1 MNKENNYLEAGELET
16 LSSFMENFRPT
27 AGEGKEGTAES
38 GQPASF
44 SRPEA
49 PPEDEKT
56 TDGHDAW
63 IRDLERQIHAL
74 SDSEYDTHASSM
86 HPALPDGTRKRD
98 VLSGPVLMKSEQA
111 SFSCYFHRAA
121 SCCFTNLEQAGY
133 RLRKQKCTPY
143 EIGCTSKIMLH
154 NCPAELA
161 VTFYA
166 AAQVYN
172 LDLTLCRNCRP
183 ERTLMISWLLQNLNN
198 CVRDGT
204 FAYHEKT
211 REIHLAAQYSFQDAF
226 SVSAMKSQLSRLI
239 GDCAAYI
246 APIVHM
252 AAHDLP
258 GAEIGLFADHFLADL
273 ARSLPSGTPA
283 GLENTLSALSR
294 LMDRPVPSHALRILA
309 WIITRHA
316 FSSTEKP
323 S

>member
-27 AGEGKEGTAES
+27 AGEGKEETAES

-86 HPALPDGTRKRD
+86 HPALPDGTRKR
-98 VLSGPVLMKSEQA
+98 
-111 SFSCYFHRAA
+111 
-121 SCCFTNLEQAGY
+121 LEQAGY